1 MAKLQEIV
9 DAMNSPE
16 QSLADSMSSYEKG
29 IKLINECQSAL
40 NEVESVIKK
49 VNPDGTEEDFID

>member
-29 IKLINECQSAL
+29 IKLINECQGAL